1 MERLGHSTVQVALDR
16 YGHLFPRI
24 HAELTDSLD
33 KLYRQADDESS
44 RGSSS
49 DATPVGED

>member
-24 HAELTDSLD
+24 HTELTDSLD
-33 KLYRQADDESS
+33 KLYRQAHVES
-44 RGSSS
+44 GTSSA
-49 DATPVGED
+49 DNATPVDEG